1 MTDAANN
8 DRKPVRLH
16 HLKPAEGATKDKIRV
31 GRGDRG
37 RRGKTAGRGTKGTGA
52 RGQVPAWLEGGNM
65 PLIRTQPKF
74 PGFRN
79 PNKIYYTAVN
89 VEVLEAHFEA
99 GDEVSYETLLA
110 KGIARKNRPV
120 KILGHGELTKSL
132 TVNVEKVSA
141 SAREKITGAGGTV
154 AE

>member
-1 MTDAANN
+1 MSDKNI
-8 DRKPVRLH
+8 RLH
-16 HLKPAEGATKDKIRV
+16 HLKPAEGSSKDKIRV

-52 RGQVPAWLEGGNM
+52 RGTVPAWLEGGNM

-79 PNKIYYTAVN
+79 PNKVYYTAVN
-89 VEVLEAHFEA
+89 VAVLENHFEA

-120 KILGHGELTKSL
+120 KILGHGDLSKAL
-132 TVNVEKVSA
+132 TVKVEKISET
-141 SAREKITGAGGTV
+141 AREKITAAGGTV
-154 AE
+154 ASE